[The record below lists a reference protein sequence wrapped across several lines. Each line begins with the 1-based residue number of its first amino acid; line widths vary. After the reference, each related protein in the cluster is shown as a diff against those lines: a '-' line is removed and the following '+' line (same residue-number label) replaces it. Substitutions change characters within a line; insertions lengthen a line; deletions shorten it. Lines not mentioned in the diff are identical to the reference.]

1 MRPGKGGP
9 GLATP
14 SSADS
19 EGAIKRINLIITEF
33 STVPQKWECKL
44 TFLFLH
50 SNPTKSGPYM
60 YMCMPFPKV
69 ALYFYFL
76 ENIHF
81 EIGKL
86 LILWFN

>member
-1 MRPGKGGP
+1 
-9 GLATP
+9 
-14 SSADS
+14 
-19 EGAIKRINLIITEF
+19 
-33 STVPQKWECKL
+33 
-44 TFLFLH
+44 
-50 SNPTKSGPYM
+50 M

-86 LILWFN
+86 LILLFN

>member
-33 STVPQKWECKL
+33 STVP
-44 TFLFLH
+44 
-50 SNPTKSGPYM
+50 
-60 YMCMPFPKV
+60 
-69 ALYFYFL
+69 
-76 ENIHF
+76 
-81 EIGKL
+81 
-86 LILWFN
+86 